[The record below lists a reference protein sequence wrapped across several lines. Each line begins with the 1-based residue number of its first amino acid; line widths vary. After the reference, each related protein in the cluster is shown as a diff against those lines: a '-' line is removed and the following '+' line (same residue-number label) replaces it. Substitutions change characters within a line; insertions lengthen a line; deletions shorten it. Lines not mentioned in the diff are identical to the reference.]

1 MKPHESGF
9 DVGPVFLP
17 PSFGYRPD
25 MSAKRVLVVTTAS
38 VEASELRERLR
49 DHAGPDAEVRVVAPA
64 SNVSPLKWL
73 TNDEDEAR
81 GEAADIAGQAEQA
94 AEPEAARVETEV
106 GDSDPVQA
114 IEDAL
119 RSFPA
124 EEVLVVTHGGDD
136 ANWLEKDAA
145 AEASERFGV
154 PVTQLVV
161 GPS

>member
-1 MKPHESGF
+1 VKPHASGF
-9 DVGPVFLP
+9 GAFPVFLP

-25 MSAKRVLVVTTAS
+25 VSAKRLLVVATAL
-38 VEASELRERLR
+38 VEPSELRECLR
-49 DHAGPDAEVRVVAPA
+49 DRAGPDTEVRVVAPA

-73 TNDEDEAR
+73 ANDEDDAR
-81 GEAADIAGQAEQA
+81 DEAAEIAGQAEQA
-94 AEPEAARVETEV
+94 AEPAAARVETEV

-119 RSFPA
+119 RLFPA
-124 EEVLVVTHGGDD
+124 EEVLVVTHRGDD

-145 AEASERFGV
+145 AAASERFGV

-161 GPS
+161 

>member
-1 MKPHESGF
+1 
-9 DVGPVFLP
+9 
-17 PSFGYRPD
+17 
-25 MSAKRVLVVTTAS
+25 MSAKRVLVVATAP
-38 VEASELRERLR
+38 VVTSELRERVR

-73 TNDEDEAR
+73 ANDEDEAR
-81 GEAADIAGQAEQA
+81 DEAAEIAGQAEQA
-94 AEPEAARVETEV
+94 VEPEAARVEVEV

-124 EEVLVVTHGGDD
+124 EEVLVVTHPGDD
-136 ANWLEKDAA
+136 ANWLEKNTA

-161 GPS
+161 GHG

>member
-1 MKPHESGF
+1 
-9 DVGPVFLP
+9 
-17 PSFGYRPD
+17 
-25 MSAKRVLVVTTAS
+25 MSAKRVLVVATAP
-38 VEASELRERLR
+38 VVTAELRERVR

-73 TNDEDEAR
+73 ANDEDEAR
-81 GEAADIAGQAEQA
+81 DEAAEIAGQAEQA
-94 AEPEAARVETEV
+94 VEPEAARVEVDV

-124 EEVLVVTHGGDD
+124 EEVLVVTHPGDD

-161 GPS
+161 GHG

>member
-1 MKPHESGF
+1 
-9 DVGPVFLP
+9 
-17 PSFGYRPD
+17 
-25 MSAKRVLVVTTAS
+25 MSPKRLLVVATAP
-38 VEASELRERLR
+38 VEASELRECLR
-49 DHAGPDAEVRVVAPA
+49 EHAGADSDVRVVAPA
-64 SNVSPLKWL
+64 SDVSPLKWL
-73 TNDEDEAR
+73 ANDEDEAR
-81 GEAADIAGQAEQA
+81 DEAAEIADRAEHA
-94 AEPEAARVETEV
+94 AEPVAARVEVEV

-161 GPS
+161 GHG

>member
-1 MKPHESGF
+1 
-9 DVGPVFLP
+9 
-17 PSFGYRPD
+17 
-25 MSAKRVLVVTTAS
+25 MSAKRLLVVATAPMES
-38 VEASELRERLR
+38 SELRKCVS
-49 DHAGPDAEVRVVAPA
+49 DHAGPDTEVRVVAPA

-81 GEAADIAGQAEQA
+81 DEAAEIAGQAERA
-94 AEPEAARVETEV
+94 AEPEAARVEAEV

-119 RSFPA
+119 RTFPA
-124 EEVLVVTHGGDD
+124 EEVLVVTHRGDD
-136 ANWLEKDAA
+136 ANWLEKDAG

-161 GPS
+161 GHG

>member
-1 MKPHESGF
+1 
-9 DVGPVFLP
+9 
-17 PSFGYRPD
+17 
-25 MSAKRVLVVTTAS
+25 MSAKRVLVVATAP
-38 VEASELRERLR
+38 VVTSELRERVR

-73 TNDEDEAR
+73 ANDEDEAR
-81 GEAADIAGQAEQA
+81 DEAAEIAGQAEQA
-94 AEPEAARVETEV
+94 VEPEAARVEAEV

-124 EEVLVVTHGGDD
+124 EEVLVVTHPGDD

-161 GPS
+161 GHG

>member
-1 MKPHESGF
+1 MEPHESGF
-9 DVGPVFLP
+9 GVLPVFLP
-17 PSFGYRPD
+17 PSFGYRRD
-25 MSAKRVLVVTTAS
+25 MSGKRLLVVATAP
-38 VEASELRERLR
+38 VEASELRECLR
-49 DHAGPDAEVRVVAPA
+49 DHAGPAAEVRVVAPA

-73 TNDEDEAR
+73 ANDEDDAR

-94 AEPEAARVETEV
+94 AEPQASRVEAEV

-145 AEASERFGV
+145 AAASERFGV
-154 PVTQLVV
+154 PVRQLVV
-161 GPS
+161 